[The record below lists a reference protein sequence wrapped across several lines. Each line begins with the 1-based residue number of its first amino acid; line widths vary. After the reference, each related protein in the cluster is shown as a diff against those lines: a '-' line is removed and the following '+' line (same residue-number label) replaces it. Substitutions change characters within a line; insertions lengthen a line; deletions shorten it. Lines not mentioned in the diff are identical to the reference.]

1 MVELKAV
8 PTGPVRDLED
18 GFHAGTAASVAVED
32 QSPV

>member
-1 MVELKAV
+1 MVELNAV